1 MDIGWDLGRAV
12 GRSPMT
18 PGPHRHGRRDNGLHA
33 SEYAVAGD
41 VDPRVGE
48 HLLDV
53 LGLAGIAAYLQPTA
67 DLHPVTRTT
76 TLPSRPIDRLYVDRA
91 HLPEARE
98 YLDRLGPAAGPSAGT
113 DPARAPQPE
122 LDPTAPQPPVR
133 EDGGEPLA
141 GPTFSGEGA
150 ASEPTTDIDAA
161 WAAIIADYDIPA
173 NDPVPRWPV
182 AEDLSEATAP
192 GDAAT
197 PARTAPDT
205 VADANPDAAATSSA
219 GRPPGDWRTDPDRP
233 DLIDSLDGELDDDEG
248 YEPPPP
254 PPIPRPSRY
263 AALAIGAIAL
273 GLVLCIRPDLLNIL
287 GFGFGEA
294 GGLAIGFICLL
305 TGFVTLVV
313 RLRPGGDDDDSDDG
327 AVV

>member
-1 MDIGWDLGRAV
+1 
-12 GRSPMT
+12 MT

-33 SEYAVAGD
+33 SEYAIAGD

-91 HLPEARE
+91 HLTEARE
-98 YLDRLGPAAGPSAGT
+98 YLDKLGPAAAPSAGA
-113 DPARAPQPE
+113 DPPAATAAAADPTRAPHSE

-133 EDGGEPLA
+133 EDGGEARA
-141 GPTFSGEGA
+141 GTTLPGDGGSN
-150 ASEPTTDIDAA
+150 EPADIDAA
-161 WAAIIADYDIPA
+161 WAAIIADYDVPA
-173 NDPVPRWPV
+173 DHPVPPWPV
-182 AEDLSEATAP
+182 AEDLTETGGQSTVT
-192 GDAAT
+192 GT
-197 PARTAPDT
+197 PARPAPD
-205 VADANPDAAATSSA
+205 VAGEQNQSTAATSNE

-263 AALAIGAIAL
+263 AALATVAIAL
-273 GLVLCIRPDLLNIL
+273 GMVLCIRPDLLGI
-287 GFGFGEA
+287 FGFGEA
-294 GGLAIGFICLL
+294 GGLAVGFICLL
-305 TGFVTLVV
+305 TGFVTLVI
-313 RLRPGGDDDDSDDG
+313 RLRPGNDDDDPDDG